1 MTISM
6 IDSAS
11 GMTRV
16 LTAEQQDRADLIR
29 EIWAPMAGM
38 YHFIPGGVDMA
49 TVHQQN
55 FGFRPDSGAIEQVR
69 EGLET
74 LVAADA
80 WTRVEKALEDG
91 ATALASADPGV
102 TIPDL
107 NVLLVLGDPTS
118 THFVDEVQGIS
129 GFGGISGYIAITVW
143 PSACVL
149 DRLEAI
155 AVHELHHNVRY
166 SPGGI
171 VWNPQTVTVGEHV
184 VAEGLADV
192 FASELYGDVG
202 YTHFVRDETRF
213 DDEVLAKV
221 AGGLGVTG
229 MADFAAWVLGDSSAQ
244 LFGTEPVGLPTGAG
258 YAAGVRLVR
267 AYLDATGTTAAQ
279 SIHTPAADILRIA
292 LPRLG
297 LTADAAH

>member
-1 MTISM
+1 MTVSM

-11 GMTRV
+11 GMSRA
-16 LTAEQQDRADLIR
+16 LTADATDRDDLIR
-29 EIWAPMAGM
+29 DMWAPMAGM

-49 TVHQQN
+49 AVHRQN
-55 FGFRPDSGAIEQVR
+55 FGFRPDSAIEQVR
-69 EGLET
+69 EGLES

-80 WTRVEKALEDG
+80 WTRVEKGIEKG
-91 ATALASADPGV
+91 IATLASADPGV

-118 THFVDEVQGIS
+118 RHFVDEVQGMS

-143 PSACVL
+143 PTSRVR

-155 AVHELHHNVRY
+155 AAHELHHNVRY

-171 VWNPQTVTVGEHV
+171 VWDPQTVMVGEHV
-184 VAEGLADV
+184 VSEGLADV
-192 FASELYGDVG
+192 FASELYGDAG
-202 YTHFVRDETRF
+202 YTHFVRDETRS
-213 DDEVLAKV
+213 DDQVLAKV
-221 AGGLGVTG
+221 ASGLGVTG

-258 YAAGVRLVR
+258 YAAGARLVR

-279 SIHTPAADILRIA
+279 NVSTPASEILRIA

-297 LTADAAH
+297 LTTDPAH

>member
-11 GMTRV
+11 GMNRV
-16 LTAEQQDRADLIR
+16 LTADAKDRADLIR
-29 EIWAPMAGM
+29 DMWAPMAGM

-55 FGFRPDSGAIEQVR
+55 FGFRPDSAIEQVR
-69 EGLET
+69 EGLES

-80 WTRVEKALEDG
+80 WTRIEKALEDG
-91 ATALASADPGV
+91 VAALTSADPGV

-118 THFVDEVQGIS
+118 QHFVDEVQGMS

-143 PSACVL
+143 PTSRVL

-171 VWNPQTVTVGEHV
+171 VWDPQTVMVGEHV
-184 VAEGLADV
+184 VSEGLADV
-192 FASELYGDVG
+192 FASELYGAAG
-202 YTHFVRDETRF
+202 YTHFVRDETRS
-213 DDEVLAKV
+213 DDQVLAKV
-221 AGGLGVTG
+221 ASGLGVTG

-244 LFGTEPVGLPTGAG
+244 LFGAEPVGLPTGA
-258 YAAGVRLVR
+258 
-267 AYLDATGTTAAQ
+267 
-279 SIHTPAADILRIA
+279 
-292 LPRLG
+292 
-297 LTADAAH
+297 

>member
-11 GMTRV
+11 GMNRV
-16 LTAEQQDRADLIR
+16 LTADAKDRADLIR
-29 EIWAPMAGM
+29 DMWAPMAGM

-55 FGFRPDSGAIEQVR
+55 FGFRPDSAIEQVR
-69 EGLET
+69 EGLES

-80 WTRVEKALEDG
+80 WTRIEKALEDG
-91 ATALASADPGV
+91 VAALTSADPGV

-118 THFVDEVQGIS
+118 QHFVDEVQGMS

-143 PSACVL
+143 PTSRVL

-171 VWNPQTVTVGEHV
+171 VWDPQTVMVGEHV
-184 VAEGLADV
+184 VSEGLADV
-192 FASELYGDVG
+192 FASELYGAAG
-202 YTHFVRDETRF
+202 YTHFVRDETRS
-213 DDEVLAKV
+213 DDQVLAKV
-221 AGGLGVTG
+221 ASGLGVTG

-244 LFGTEPVGLPTGAG
+244 LFGAEPVGLPTGAG
-258 YAAGVRLVR
+258 YAAGARLVR
-267 AYLDATGTTAAQ
+267 EYLDATAATAAQ
-279 SIHTPAADILRIA
+279 NVRTPASDILRIA

-297 LTADAAH
+297 LTTDAAH

>member
-1 MTISM
+1 MTISV

-11 GMTRV
+11 GMSRV
-16 LTAEQQDRADLIR
+16 LTAGAKDRADLIR
-29 EIWAPMAGM
+29 DMWAPMAGM

-55 FGFRPDSGAIEQVR
+55 FGFRPGSAIEQVR

-80 WTRVEKALEDG
+80 WTRIERALEDG
-91 ATALASADPGV
+91 VKALAAADPGAK
-102 TIPDL
+102 IPDL

-118 THFVDEVQGIS
+118 KHFVDEVQGIS

-143 PSACVL
+143 PTSRVL
-149 DRLEAI
+149 DRIEAI

-171 VWNPQTVTVGEHV
+171 VWDPQTVTVGEHV
-184 VAEGLADV
+184 IAEGLADV
-192 FASELYGDVG
+192 FASELYGDAG
-202 YTHFVRDETRF
+202 YTHFVRDETRS
-213 DDEVLAKV
+213 DDQVLAKV
-221 AGGLGVTG
+221 ANGLGVTG

-244 LFGTEPVGLPTGAG
+244 LFGAEPVGLPTGAG
-258 YAAGVRLVR
+258 YAAGARLVR

-279 SIHTPAADILRIA
+279 SVSTPASDILRIA

-297 LTADAAH
+297 LTTVTAH

>member
-1 MTISM
+1 M

-11 GMTRV
+11 GMNRV
-16 LTAEQQDRADLIR
+16 LTADAKDRADLIR
-29 EIWAPMAGM
+29 DMWAPMAGM

-55 FGFRPDSGAIEQVR
+55 FGFRPDSAIEQVR
-69 EGLET
+69 EGLES

-80 WTRVEKALEDG
+80 WTRIEKALEDG
-91 ATALASADPGV
+91 VAALTSADPGV

-118 THFVDEVQGIS
+118 QHFVDEVQGMS

-143 PSACVL
+143 PTARVL

-155 AVHELHHNVRY
+155 AVHALHHNVRY

-171 VWNPQTVTVGEHV
+171 VWDPQTVMVGEHV
-184 VAEGLADV
+184 VSEGLADV
-192 FASELYGDVG
+192 FASELYGAAG
-202 YTHFVRDETRF
+202 YTHFVRDETRS
-213 DDEVLAKV
+213 DDQVLAKV
-221 AGGLGVTG
+221 ASGLGVTG

-244 LFGTEPVGLPTGAG
+244 LFGAEPVGLPTGAG
-258 YAAGVRLVR
+258 YAAGARLVR
-267 AYLDATGTTAAQ
+267 EYLDATAATAAQ
-279 SIHTPAADILRIA
+279 NVRTPASDILRIA

-297 LTADAAH
+297 LTTDAAH

>member
-11 GMTRV
+11 SMNRV
-16 LTAEQQDRADLIR
+16 LTADAKDRADLIR
-29 EIWAPMAGM
+29 DMWAPMAGM

-55 FGFRPDSGAIEQVR
+55 FGFRPDSAIEQVR
-69 EGLET
+69 EGLES

-80 WTRVEKALEDG
+80 WTRIEKALEDG
-91 ATALASADPGV
+91 VAALTSADPGV

-118 THFVDEVQGIS
+118 QHFVDEVQGMS

-143 PSACVL
+143 PTSRVL

-171 VWNPQTVTVGEHV
+171 VWDPQTVMVGEHV
-184 VAEGLADV
+184 VSEGLADV
-192 FASELYGDVG
+192 FASELYGAAG
-202 YTHFVRDETRF
+202 YTHFVRDETRS
-213 DDEVLAKV
+213 DDQVLAKV
-221 AGGLGVTG
+221 ASGLGVTG

-244 LFGTEPVGLPTGAG
+244 LFGAEPVGLPTGAG
-258 YAAGVRLVR
+258 YAAGARLVR
-267 AYLDATGTTAAQ
+267 EYLDATGATAAQ
-279 SIHTPAADILRIA
+279 NVRTPASDILRIA

-297 LTADAAH
+297 LTTDAAH

>member
-11 GMTRV
+11 GMSRV
-16 LTAEQQDRADLIR
+16 LTADAKDRDDLIR
-29 EIWAPMAGM
+29 DMWAPMAGM
-38 YHFIPGGVDMA
+38 YHFIPDGVDMA

-55 FGFRPDSGAIEQVR
+55 SGFRPDSAIEQVR
-69 EGLET
+69 AGLES

-80 WTRVEKALEDG
+80 WTRIAKALEDG
-91 ATALASADPGV
+91 VATLTSADPGV

-107 NVLLVLGDPTS
+107 NVLLVLGDPTNR
-118 THFVDEVQGIS
+118 HFVDEVQGMS

-143 PSACVL
+143 PTSRVL

-171 VWNPQTVTVGEHV
+171 VWDPQTVTVGEHV
-184 VAEGLADV
+184 VSEGLADV
-192 FASELYGDVG
+192 FASELYGDAG
-202 YTHFVRDETRF
+202 YTHFVRDETRS
-213 DDEVLAKV
+213 DDQVLAKV
-221 AGGLGVTG
+221 ASGLGVTG

-244 LFGTEPVGLPTGAG
+244 LFGAEPVGLPTGAG
-258 YAAGVRLVR
+258 YAAGARLVR
-267 AYLDATGTTAAQ
+267 AYLDATGGTAAH
-279 SIHTPAADILRIA
+279 SVRTPASEILRIA

-297 LTADAAH
+297 LTTDAAH